1 MSTADRIV
9 DAPNLNYL
17 AAGILVEELVR
28 NGVEWFVIC
37 PGSRSA
43 PLAWAIA
50 AHPEAKHVV
59 HHDERGAAFHA
70 LGLAKCSDR
79 ATVFVCTSG
88 SAAANALPAVVEAD
102 QAGVPLILLTAD
114 RPPHLI
120 ETGAN
125 QTIRQG
131 DIYGDYPRWRQNL
144 VVAEGVFRAAHLL
157 TTVDQACARAT
168 AAWPGPVQL
177 NCQFDEPLVPDA
189 LPGRAPDWRSVLTP
203 VQRWLDERVPFTRY
217 AGGLPCTDDA
227 ETREIAARI
236 ARTPR
241 GLVVVGQLRTPG
253 EAKHAGAIIK
263 RLGWPA
269 IPDVTSGLRLNAA
282 SPWALPYSLH
292 YAEDLFESAD
302 AVVHLGGAITSRRL
316 LELLAAFPAER
327 SGLGHVRISPAPV
340 RLDPAHNVSLRV
352 ESDLANFSRFLALYI
367 KRRPPNRWTED
378 YSGYDNAVYT
388 ALSEAFKPREAINE
402 PGVAYHVSLGAPE
415 SSVIFLG
422 SSMPIRDMDLFG
434 CAPPSGPWAAA
445 NRGASGIDGN
455 IATAAGIARV
465 SQAPVAAIVGDLA
478 ALHDLNSLALLRDI
492 QTPFALVVVNNDGG
506 GIFHFLPIAKHAEH
520 FEKMFVAPHGLNFE
534 SAAKMYDLP
543 YKRPI
548 THAEF
553 RDAYAK
559 AMDRQGPSVIEVRS
573 DRARNVTAHN
583 TMDERVRAALDMVRG

>member
-1 MSTADRIV
+1 MAHRFF
-9 DAPNLNYL
+9 DAPNLNHL
-17 AAGILVEELVR
+17 AAGIIVEELVR
-28 NGVEWFVIC
+28 NGVEWFVVC

-43 PLAWAIA
+43 PLAWAVA
-50 AHPEAKHVV
+50 SHPEAKCVV

-79 ATVFVCTSG
+79 PTVFVCTSG
-88 SAAANALPAVVEAD
+88 SATANALPAAVEAD
-102 QAGVPLILLTAD
+102 QAGVPLVLLTAD
-114 RPPHLI
+114 RPLHLQ

-125 QTIRQG
+125 QTIRQR
-131 DIYGDYPRWRQNL
+131 DLYGDYMRWVQEL
-144 VVAEGVFRAAHLL
+144 VVADGTFRAAHVL
-157 TTVDQACARAT
+157 TTIDQACARAR
-168 AAWPGPVQL
+168 AAWPGPVHL
-177 NCQFDEPLVPDA
+177 NCLFDEPLAPEP
-189 LPGRAPDWRSVLTP
+189 LPGRAPDWRDALAP
-203 VQRWLDERVPFTRY
+203 VQRWLDETAPYTRY
-217 AGGLPCTDDA
+217 SGGAPCTNDA

-241 GLVVVGQLRTPG
+241 GLVIVGQLRTPG
-253 EAKHAGAIIK
+253 EAKHAAAIIK

-269 IPDVTSGLRLNAA
+269 IPDVTSGLRLDAT

-292 YAEDLFESAD
+292 YAEDLFKSAD
-302 AVVHLGGAITSRRL
+302 AIVHLGGPVTSRRL
-316 LELLAAFPAER
+316 LDLIAGFPAER
-327 SGLGHVRISPAPV
+327 SGLGHVRVSPAPV

-378 YSGYDNAVYT
+378 YSGYDNAVYMT
-388 ALSEAFKPREAINE
+388 LGESFKPREAVNE

-434 CAPPSGPWAAA
+434 CAPPSGSWAAA

-465 SQAPVAAIVGDLA
+465 SQAPVAAVLGDLA
-478 ALHDLNSLALLRDI
+478 VLHDLNSLALLRDI
-492 QTPFALVVVNNDGG
+492 QTPFALIVLNNDGG
-506 GIFHFLPIAKHAEH
+506 GIFQFLPIAKHPEH
-520 FEKMFVAPHGLNFE
+520 FMKFFATPHGLNFE
-534 SAAKMYDLP
+534 YAAKMYDLP

-548 THAEF
+548 TNAEF

-559 AMDRQGPSVIEVRS
+559 AMDHQGPSVIEVRS
-573 DRARNVTAHN
+573 DRARNVAAHTA
-583 TMDERVRAALDMVRG
+583 MDERVRAALDMMRE

>member
-1 MSTADRIV
+1 MALGFL
-9 DAPNLNYL
+9 DAPNLNHL
-17 AAGILVEELVR
+17 AAGMMVEELIR
-28 NGVEWFVIC
+28 NGIRWFVVC

-43 PLAWAIA
+43 PIAWAIA
-50 AHPEAKHVV
+50 SHPEARCVV

-70 LGLAKCSDR
+70 LGLAKCADQP
-79 ATVFVCTSG
+79 AVFVCTSG

-102 QAGVPLILLTAD
+102 QAGVPFVLLTAD
-114 RPPHLI
+114 RPPHLQ

-125 QTIRQG
+125 QTIRQR
-131 DIYGDYPRWRQNL
+131 DLYGDNVRWSQDI
-144 VVAEGVFRAAHLL
+144 VVAEGAFRAGHVL
-157 TTVDQACARAT
+157 TTIDQACARARG
-168 AAWPGPVQL
+168 AWPGPVHL
-177 NCQFDEPLVPDA
+177 NCHFDEPLAPEP
-189 LPGRAPDWRSVLTP
+189 LPGREPDWRTALGP
-203 VQRWLDERVPFTRY
+203 VQRWLDENVPYTRY
-217 AGGLPCTDDA
+217 AGGAPCTNDA

-241 GLVVVGQLRTPG
+241 GLVVVGQLRTAG
-253 EAKHAGAIIK
+253 EAKHAASIIK

-282 SPWALPYSLH
+282 SPWVLPYSLH
-292 YAEDLFESAD
+292 YAQDLFETAD
-302 AVVHLGGAITSRRL
+302 AVVHLGGPVTSRRL

-327 SGLGHVRISPAPV
+327 SGLGHVRVSPAPV
-340 RLDPAHNVSLRV
+340 RLDPAHSVSLRI
-352 ESDLANFSRFLALYI
+352 ESDLANFSRFLAMYI

-388 ALSEAFKPREAINE
+388 ALGESFKPREAVNE

-415 SSVIFLG
+415 SSTIFLG

-455 IATAAGIARV
+455 IATAAGIARA
-465 SQAPVAAIVGDLA
+465 SQAPVAAVLGDLA
-478 ALHDLNSLALLRDI
+478 ALHDLNSLALLRDLKA
-492 QTPFALVVVNNDGG
+492 PFVLVVLNNDGG
-506 GIFHFLPIAKHAEH
+506 GIFHFLPIAKHPEH
-520 FEKMFVAPHGLNFE
+520 FEKLFATPHGLQFE
-534 SAAKMYDLP
+534 HAAKMYDLP

-559 AMDRQGPSVIEVRS
+559 ALDRQGPSLIEVRS
-573 DRARNVTAHN
+573 DRVRNVAAHSA
-583 TMDERVRAALDMVRG
+583 MDERVRAALDMMRG

>member
-1 MSTADRIV
+1 MAHSFI

-17 AAGILVEELVR
+17 FARMVVEELVR
-28 NGVEWFVIC
+28 NGVEWFVVC

-50 AHPEAKHVV
+50 SHPQARHVV

-79 ATVFVCTSG
+79 PTVFVCTSG

-102 QAGVPLILLTAD
+102 QAGVPLLLLTAD
-114 RPPHLI
+114 RPPHLQD
-120 ETGAN
+120 TGAN
-125 QTIRQG
+125 QTIRQR
-131 DIYGDYPRWRQNL
+131 DIYGDYLRWRQDF
-144 VVAEGVFRAAHLL
+144 VVAEGAFRANHVLS
-157 TTVDQACARAT
+157 TIDQACARAVT
-168 AAWPGPVQL
+168 AWPGPVQI
-177 NCQFDEPLVPDA
+177 NCQLDEPLAPDL
-189 LPGRAPDWRSVLTP
+189 LPGPAPDWSGALAP
-203 VQRWLDERVPFTRY
+203 VQRWLEETAPFTRY
-217 AGGLPCTDDA
+217 AGGAPCTNDA

-253 EAKHAGAIIK
+253 EAKHAAAIIK

-292 YAEDLFESAD
+292 YAEDLFQTAD
-302 AVVHLGGAITSRRL
+302 AVVHLGGQITSRRL

-327 SGLGHVRISPAPV
+327 SGLGHVRVSPTPR

-352 ESDLANFSRFLALYI
+352 ESDLANFSRFLAMYI

-388 ALSEAFKPREAINE
+388 ALGEAFKPREAVNE

-415 SSVIFLG
+415 SSTIFLG
-422 SSMPIRDMDLFG
+422 SSMPIRDMDLYG

-455 IATAAGIARV
+455 IATAAGIARA
-465 SQAPVAAIVGDLA
+465 SQAPLAAVLGDLA
-478 ALHDLNSLALLRDI
+478 ALHDLNSLALLRDLK
-492 QTPFALVVVNNDGG
+492 TPFALVVLNNDGG
-506 GIFHFLPIAKHAEH
+506 GIFNFLPIAKHTEH
-520 FEKMFVAPHGLNFE
+520 FEKFFVAPHGLQFE
-534 SAAKMYDLP
+534 NAAKMYDLP

-559 AMDRQGPSVIEVRS
+559 AMDRQSPSIIEVRS
-573 DRARNVTAHN
+573 DRTRNVAAHKA
-583 TMDERVRAALDMVRG
+583 MDERVRAALDMVRG